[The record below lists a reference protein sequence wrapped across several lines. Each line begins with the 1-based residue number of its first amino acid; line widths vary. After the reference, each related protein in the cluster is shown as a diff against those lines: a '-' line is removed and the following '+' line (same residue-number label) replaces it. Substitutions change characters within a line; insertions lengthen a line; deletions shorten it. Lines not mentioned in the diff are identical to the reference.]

1 MPVGY
6 APTDDLKDLQQQV
19 ADFALRYIATRKG
32 LSSST
37 SFPLDL
43 WKEFGSSGMLGIGTP
58 KEFTG
63 KGLGYAGI
71 CAAGRAFARHGCCLG
86 ITLSWLIHEIAA
98 KFIFSEHASSD
109 QKRRY
114 LPSMATGETTTS
126 ISISE
131 PGVGGHPKHLKT
143 TAEKTGSGYLLT
155 GEKTFL
161 TNGPI
166 ADLFIVLAV
175 SGHEGERKRYS
186 AFIIP
191 RETPGLRQTEPLDFG
206 FLRPCPHGGII
217 MDACMIPE
225 ENLLGSPGTAYE
237 DMALPFREVED
248 AMMMGP
254 IIGAQE
260 ARLYEIASALSEK
273 ASPLT
278 GDIPFYL
285 GGLISTLGVLDIIA
299 LEAAQRLDDGNDP
312 GGLTN
317 LILAFRHNCAKMHQ
331 EFNELM
337 TMAGII
343 PSGPYQA
350 LTHDLDHIVH
360 FAERVERIKQMK
372 LGTDLISAVIKTPNG

>member
-1 MPVGY
+1 MPMGY
-6 APTDDLKDLQQQV
+6 DPTDDLKNLQQQA
-19 ADFALRYIATRKG
+19 ADFALRSIATRKG
-32 LSSST
+32 LSSHT

-43 WKEFGSSGMLGIGTP
+43 WKEFGGSGMLGIGTP
-58 KEFTG
+58 KEFGG
-63 KGLGYAGI
+63 KGLGYTGI
-71 CAAGRAFARHGCCLG
+71 CAAGRALARHGCCLG

-98 KFIFSEHASSD
+98 KYIFSEYASSD
-109 QKRRY
+109 QKKRY
-114 LPSMATGETTTS
+114 LPAMATGEITTS
-126 ISISE
+126 IAISE

-155 GEKTFL
+155 GEKSFL

-166 ADLFIVLAV
+166 ADLFIVFAI
-175 SGHEGERKRYS
+175 SGHEGERKRFS
-186 AFIIP
+186 AFVVP

-225 ENLLGSPGTAYE
+225 ENLLGISGTAYE

-248 AMMMGP
+248 TMMMGP

-260 ARLYEIASALSEK
+260 ARLYEIVSAFREK

-278 GDIPFYL
+278 GDIPFQL
-285 GGLISTLGVLDIIA
+285 GGLSSFLSVLDIIA
-299 LEAAQRLDDGNDP
+299 LEAAHRLDDGNDH

-317 LILAFRHNCAKMHQ
+317 LILAFRHICAKMHQ
-331 EFNELM
+331 EFNELI

-343 PSGPYQA
+343 PSESYQA
-350 LTHDLDHIVH
+350 LAHDLDYIER
-360 FAERVERIKQMK
+360 FAGRVSRIKQMK
-372 LGTDLISAVIKTPNG
+372 LGTALISA

>member
-1 MPVGY
+1 MPMRY
-6 APTDDLKDLQQQV
+6 APTDNLKDLQQQA
-19 ADFALRYIATRKG
+19 ADFALRYIAPRTE

-37 SFPLDL
+37 FFPLDL
-43 WKEFGSSGMLGIGTP
+43 WKEFCGSGMLGTGTP
-58 KEFTG
+58 KEFGG
-63 KGLGYAGI
+63 KGLGYIGI
-71 CAAGRAFARHGCCLG
+71 CAAGRALARHGCCLG

-98 KFIFSEHASSD
+98 RFIFSEYASSD
-109 QKRRY
+109 QKLKY
-114 LPSMATGETTTS
+114 LQSMATGETTTS
-126 ISISE
+126 IAISE

-143 TAEKTGSGYLLT
+143 WSEKTSSGYLLT

-186 AFIIP
+186 AFIVP
-191 RETPGLRQTEPLDFG
+191 REAPGLRQTGPVDFG

-225 ENLLGSPGTAYE
+225 ENLLGIPGTAYE

-260 ARLYEIASALSEK
+260 ARLHEIATALREK

-278 GDIPFYL
+278 GDIPFQL
-285 GGLISTLGVLDIIA
+285 GGLISTLSVLDIIA
-299 LEAAQRLDDGNDP
+299 LEAAQRLDDGNDH

-317 LILAFRHNCAKMHQ
+317 IILVFRHICAKMHQ
-331 EFNELM
+331 EFNELI

-343 PSGPYQA
+343 PSGSYQA
-350 LTHDLDHIVH
+350 LTHDLDNIMR
-360 FAERVERIKQMK
+360 FAGRVERIKQMK
-372 LGTDLISAVIKTPNG
+372 LGAALIST